1 MQQDPETTITIRVEF
16 RSAVNEISIPL
27 LEGIHERETK
37 AGRSSVQDHE
47 TLEIIAAGS
56 SLVDMV
62 QMESRAKAVDSNC
75 STNRTTLVQVR
86 YGTRFCLDDDA
97 KR

>member
-1 MQQDPETTITIRVEF
+1 MECQGAPCDLARLVRV
-16 RSAVNEISIPL
+16 
-27 LEGIHERETK
+27 HERETK
-37 AGRSSVQDHE
+37 AGSSSVQDHE

-75 STNRTTLVQVR
+75 STNRTTLVQV
-86 YGTRFCLDDDA
+86 CLGNVY
-97 KR
+97 